1 MKLLLKLAWR
11 NLWRNKRRSL
21 ITISSV
27 LFAVLLAIVF
37 YSMEQGSYE
46 RMIDSMVKY
55 STGYIQIQDVMY
67 RDEPSIDHSLMF
79 DDEMQNILEKHDD
92 EIDYWVPR
100 LQNFALAATEGQ
112 TRGALIMGIDPTLE
126 TKLNDLSDDL
136 IKGDFLSGDDTDI
149 MVAEG
154 LATALDVAVG
164 DTLVLLG
171 QGFQG
176 MTAAGKYRIKGIVNL
191 NIPEMNNNTIYMS
204 LAAAQWFYG
213 ADERLSALIIMP
225 NNPKRTAVLADK
237 LRDRIDIEWYAVVTW
252 EMLLE
257 DILALMKF
265 DMAGTMVLLMIL
277 YIVIAFGLYG
287 TILTMMLERQRE
299 FGMLLSLGMKRTQLA
314 VVCFTESVFLSIA
327 GVIAGIVAAIPVVL
341 YFFYHP
347 IRLTGDMAEAMI
359 DYGFEPIMPFS
370 LDPTVFWSQA
380 QIVLIIS
387 LFIGIYPVYRVFRMN
402 IMDVKQ

>member
-1 MKLLLKLAWR
+1 MKLLLILAWR

-46 RMIDSMVKY
+46 RMIDNMVKY
-55 STGYIQIQDVMY
+55 STGYIQVQDVMY
-67 RDEPSIDHSLMF
+67 RDEPSIDHSLLF
-79 DDEMQNILEKHDD
+79 DDEMRSMLEKLDD
-92 EIDYWVPR
+92 EIDFWVPR

-112 TRGALIMGIDPTLE
+112 TRGALIMGIEPTFE

-136 IKGDFLSGDDTDI
+136 VAGDFLSGDDREI

-154 LATALDVAVG
+154 MATALGVRVG

-176 MTAAGKYRIKGIVNL
+176 MTAAGKYRIKGIVRL

-204 LAAAQWFYG
+204 LEAAQWFYG
-213 ADERLSALIIMP
+213 TGERLSALIIMP
-225 NNPKRTAVLADK
+225 KNPKRTDLLADK
-237 LRDRIDIEWYAVVTW
+237 LRENVDSEWYAVVTW
-252 EMLLE
+252 EVMLE

-265 DMAGTMVLLMIL
+265 DMAGTMVMLMIL
-277 YIVIAFGLYG
+277 YIVITFGLYG

-299 FGMLLSLGMKRTQLA
+299 FGMLLSLGMKRAQLA
-314 VVCFTESVFLSIA
+314 VVCFTESVLLSIA
-327 GVIAGIVAAIPVVL
+327 GVIAGMMAAIPVVL
-341 YFFYHP
+341 YFFYNP
-347 IRLTGDMAEAMI
+347 IRLSGDMAEAML

-370 LDPTVFWSQA
+370 LDPAVFWSQA

-387 LFIGIYPVYRVFRMN
+387 LFIGIYPVYKVFRLN
-402 IMDVKQ
+402 IMEVKQ

>member
-55 STGYIQIQDVMY
+55 STGYIQVQDVMY
-67 RDEPSIDHSLMF
+67 RDEPSIDHSLLF
-79 DDEMQNILEKHDD
+79 DDDLHNLLNKFDD
-92 EIDYWVPR
+92 EIDFWVPR

-112 TRGALIMGIDPTLE
+112 TRGALIMGIEPTLE

-136 IKGDFLSGDDTDI
+136 VKGTFITSDDQDI

-154 LATALDVAVG
+154 LATVLDITVG

-176 MTAAGKYRIKGIVNL
+176 MTAAGKYRVKGIVSL
-191 NIPEMNNNTIYMS
+191 NIPEMNNNTVYMS

-225 NNPKRTAVLADK
+225 NNPKRTDQLADK
-237 LRDRIDIEWYAVVTW
+237 LRANIDSEWYAVLTW
-252 EMLLE
+252 EALLE

-265 DMAGTMVLLMIL
+265 DMAGTMVMLMIL

-299 FGMLLSLGMKRTQLA
+299 FGMLLSLGMKRAQLA

-347 IRLTGDMAEAMI
+347 IRLTGDMAEAML

>member
-55 STGYIQIQDVMY
+55 STGYIQVQDVMY
-67 RDEPSIDHSLMF
+67 RDEPSIDHSLLF
-79 DDEMQNILEKHDD
+79 DDDMHNLLNKFDD
-92 EIDYWVPR
+92 EIDFWVPR

-136 IKGDFLSGDDTDI
+136 VKGTFITSDDQDI

-154 LATALDVAVG
+154 LATVLDITVG

-176 MTAAGKYRIKGIVNL
+176 MTAAGKYRIRGIVSL

-204 LAAAQWFYG
+204 LATAQWFYG

-225 NNPKRTAVLADK
+225 NNPKRTNQLADE
-237 LRDRIDIEWYAVVTW
+237 LRANIDREWYAVLTW
-252 EMLLE
+252 EVLLE

-265 DMAGTMVLLMIL
+265 DMAGTMVMLMIL

-299 FGMLLSLGMKRTQLA
+299 FGMLLSLGMKRAQLA